1 MKTVKLAKQAVFPIG
16 LGTWKMGEE
25 RAPRKQEIA
34 ALRAGIEAGAEVID
48 TAEMY
53 GNGLSEE
60 LVGEAITFY
69 DREKL
74 FLISKVLPSNASKKQ
89 LAKSLDASLKRLKT
103 DYLDQYLLHWP
114 GQIPFQE
121 TIEALEEQRQKGKIK
136 SWGVSNLDTD
146 ELKEILRLENGD
158 HCATNQVCYNLG
170 DRGIEFDLIPL
181 MRQQQMPL
189 IAYCPLAMGDSQGFH
204 FTKEKSLI
212 ELSEKHDCDIFQ
224 LLLAW
229 CIRDGQTIA
238 IPKAGKS
245 EHVLSNLKAAE
256 IQLSEEDLIQLNQV
270 YPEPTRKMPLTIW

>member
-1 MKTVKLAKQAVFPIG
+1 MKTVKLAKEAVFPIG

-60 LVGEAITFY
+60 LVDEAITFY

-146 ELKEILRLENGD
+146 ELEEILRLENGD

-204 FTKEKSLI
+204 FTKEKTLI

-238 IPKAGKS
+238 IPKAGKT

>member
-1 MKTVKLAKQAVFPIG
+1 MKTVKLAKEAVFPIG

-146 ELKEILRLENGD
+146 ELEEILRLENGD

-204 FTKEKSLI
+204 FTKEKTLI

-238 IPKAGKS
+238 IPKAGKT

>member
-1 MKTVKLAKQAVFPIG
+1 
-16 LGTWKMGEE
+16 MGEE

-89 LAKSLDASLKRLKT
+89 LVKSLDASLKRLKT
-103 DYLDQYLLHWP
+103 DYLDQYLLHWA

-146 ELKEILRLENGD
+146 ELEEILRLESGD

-181 MRQQQMPL
+181 MRKQQMPL

-204 FTKEKSLI
+204 FTKEKTLV
-212 ELSEKHDCDIFQ
+212 ELAEKHDCDIFQ

>member
-1 MKTVKLAKQAVFPIG
+1 MKTVKLAKEAVFPIG

-146 ELKEILRLENGD
+146 ELEEILRLENGD

-204 FTKEKSLI
+204 FTKEKTLI